1 MKIIID
7 IKGTFCNTWPN
18 LVVEINKQEIFSGKI
33 ENEQSIQLQF
43 NQLQN
48 TGNRFVIGMNNKSF
62 GENGVW
68 DTKIKDN
75 KIIQDK
81 TLSVESIRLD
91 DVECKSLLHNTFYVH
106 RVKGQP
112 TYFPDKVNSA
122 GMMNYNGYFTFSF
135 DLPLYNSLIN
145 QKYKQPVDKDISYFS
160 NYTKV
165 FHYEEEIEV
174 INKIYDV
181 LKEVDEKF
189 SSKRS
194 KIRNT

>member
-1 MKIIID
+1 MKIAID
-7 IKGTFCNTWPN
+7 IKSTFCNTWPN
-18 LVVEINKQEIFSGKI
+18 LIVEINKQEIFSGKI
-33 ENEQSIQLQF
+33 ENEQTVELEF
-43 NQLQN
+43 NELQN
-48 TGNRFVIGMNNKSF
+48 SGNRFVVGMNNKSF
-62 GENGVW
+62 GKNGVW

-81 TLSVESIRLD
+81 TLKIESIRLD
-91 DVECKSLLHNTFYVH
+91 DVECKSLMQNTFHIHKVD
-106 RVKGQP
+106 RQP
-112 TYFPDKVNSA
+112 TYFPEKLDST

-145 QKYKQPVDKDISYFS
+145 QKYKKPLDESISYFS

-165 FHYEEEIEV
+165 FHYEEEIKS
-174 INKIYDV
+174 INSIYDV

-189 SSKRS
+189 SYQRS